1 MGHAEYSLNLYQAH
15 PWNITLKVV
24 FFFLFSCIHSF
35 QANDGVTVSLKD
47 SFFVG
52 GKNLIYLL
60 KLWQF

>member
-1 MGHAEYSLNLYQAH
+1 MKYNSESF
-15 PWNITLKVV
+15 